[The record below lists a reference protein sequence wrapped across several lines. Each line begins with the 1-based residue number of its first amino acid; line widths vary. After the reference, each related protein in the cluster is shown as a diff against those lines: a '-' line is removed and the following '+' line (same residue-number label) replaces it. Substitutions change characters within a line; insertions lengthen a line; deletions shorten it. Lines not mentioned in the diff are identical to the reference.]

1 MNDVYL
7 LAALLA
13 ACCAF
18 VAWLQGRVHTT
29 RSRALLLLATGATL
43 GVALASKW
51 VAIYGIG
58 ALGAAWLSRSA
69 GGRAVLV
76 GGLVLLGALLLPP
89 ALARSAESTRIPNL
103 PFLLVAVATL
113 VATTAAAWRAGL
125 LRRADLSL
133 HAASRFAA
141 FSGEA
146 LLVGFALVALP
157 LGVYLLSYVPWAAL
171 GNQIVPGWPV
181 GNTGQTLV
189 DLTSSMYRYH
199 DTLRV
204 AHAASSPWWAWP
216 LDLKPVWFSQESYAA
231 LGAWTGA
238 VYDGGNVVSRV
249 LGVAGTVWIA
259 LQAWRQRSI
268 GLASVLILYFALWLP
283 WARIDRAAFQY
294 HYFPSSQIAL
304 ISLALLLADLRRG
317 DALAARLTRIGLGA
331 LVVAAPLLWSLT
343 ALLCSAAGVLD
354 VYAESQVCTAGG
366 FATPGPIIGAALLI
380 PAAYVAWSIQRVT
393 DARRIFR
400 WALIA
405 IAGIALIWYPNWSG
419 LPLPTGI
426 HNFYQGILPTWT
438 WAFQFGV
445 TLEKPDDAA
454 TAGDGSLLVLAL
466 LAGVVLL
473 TYALLKRMSRG
484 ELNQDRT

>member
-1 MNDVYL
+1 
-7 LAALLA
+7 
-13 ACCAF
+13 
-18 VAWLQGRVHTT
+18 
-29 RSRALLLLATGATL
+29 
-43 GVALASKW
+43 
-51 VAIYGIG
+51 
-58 ALGAAWLSRSA
+58 
-69 GGRAVLV
+69 
-76 GGLVLLGALLLPP
+76 
-89 ALARSAESTRIPNL
+89 
-103 PFLLVAVATL
+103 
-113 VATTAAAWRAGL
+113 
-125 LRRADLSL
+125 
-133 HAASRFAA
+133 
-141 FSGEA
+141 
-146 LLVGFALVALP
+146 
-157 LGVYLLSYVPWAAL
+157 
-171 GNQIVPGWPV
+171 
-181 GNTGQTLV
+181 
-189 DLTSSMYRYH
+189 MYRYH

-231 LGAWTGA
+231 IGGWTGA

-249 LGVAGTVWIA
+249 LGVVGTAWIA
-259 LQAWRQRSI
+259 IQAWRQRSI
-268 GLASVLILYFALWLP
+268 GLASVLILYLALWLP

-317 DALAARLTRIGLGA
+317 DALAARLTRIGIGA
-331 LVVAAPLLWSLT
+331 LLIAAPLLWSLT
-343 ALLCSAAGVLD
+343 GLLCSAAGVLD

-380 PAAYVAWSIQRVT
+380 PVAYVAWSIQRVT

-400 WALIA
+400 WALVA
-405 IAGIALIWYPNWSG
+405 IAGVAAVWYPNWSG

-454 TAGDGSLLVLAL
+454 ATGDGSLLVVVL
-466 LAGVVLL
+466 LAVLVLL

-484 ELNQDRT
+484 ELNQDRAKRNTVGR